1 MPKPSA
7 RPITLPPLDL
17 SGLDYLLPDEDPATF
32 TEFRDALLEEL
43 APRSAYQKCVAMNLV
58 GIEWDIGRNRR
69 LLAAALRD
77 AFRRHATS
85 VAERE
90 LAGRA
95 YLSSDAADGRED
107 AYDED
112 YAEYYAEL
120 FASDLTDRKPKA
132 LAELAQTGV
141 SRSEIAAAAQR
152 NRATAVAYHEDRIA
166 ELERRR
172 RALLADYETLKSRR
186 LAADAIEDAV
196 VVT

>member
-1 MPKPSA
+1 MPLQSSK
-7 RPITLPPLDL
+7 TLDL

-32 TEFRDALLEEL
+32 AAFRDALLEEL
-43 APRSAYQKCVAMNLV
+43 APRSAYEKCLAMNLV

-77 AFRRHATS
+77 EFRRQATYI
-85 VAERE
+85 AARE

-95 YLSSDAADGRED
+95 YLSSDATGGFEDAAED

-112 YAEYYAEL
+112 YADYYAEL

-132 LAELAQTGV
+132 LVELARTGV
-141 SRSEIAAAAQR
+141 SRSEISAAAQR
-152 NRATAVAYHEDRIA
+152 YRATAVAYHEDRIA

-172 RALLADYETLKSRR
+172 RALMTDYGTLKSRP
-186 LAADAIEDAV
+186 LATEAIEDAV

>member
-1 MPKPSA
+1 MSTRSQPS
-7 RPITLPPLDL
+7 LDL

-32 TEFRDALLEEL
+32 TEFRDALLDEL

-95 YLSSDAADGRED
+95 YLSSDAAGDRED

-120 FASDLTDRKPKA
+120 FASELTDRKPKA
-132 LAELAQTGV
+132 LAALAKTGV
-141 SRSEIAAAAQR
+141 TRSEIAATAQLYR
-152 NRATAVAYHEDRIA
+152 STTIAYHEDRIA

-172 RALLADYETLKSRR
+172 RALLMDYETLKARR

>member
-1 MPKPSA
+1 MPLRSP
-7 RPITLPPLDL
+7 TTLDL

-32 TEFRDALLEEL
+32 EEFRDALLEEL

-77 AFRRHATS
+77 AFRRHAAS

-95 YLSSDAADGRED
+95 YLPSDAAGGTGDASED
-107 AYDED
+107 VYDED
-112 YAEYYAEL
+112 YAQCYAEM

-141 SRSEIAAAAQR
+141 SRSEIAAAAQLY
-152 NRATAVAYHEDRIA
+152 RATTVAYHEDRIA